1 MDYIQ
6 KNKIEK
12 VYFKTLYFGLFLNV
26 FIPAIL
32 ILVGL
37 FLKSKGVGKNPISS
51 IDIVLYILL
60 AASIIEI
67 FFIFFFKKYF
77 FSKVEPDENSFL
89 QMNLVVFS
97 LALSPTIYGFV
108 YFILGGELRWFLAFA
123 VITLLC
129 FRIFKPNLEKTEELF
144 EKATRI

>member
-108 YFILGGELRWFLAFA
+108 YFILRL
-123 VITLLC
+123 
-129 FRIFKPNLEKTEELF
+129 K
-144 EKATRI
+144 